1 MALSKISELR
11 QRKGLTQKALADEL
25 GMTVAGFQNWEKG
38 KNNRKHIERV
48 AKLCKTLDC
57 SLDDLLEVFND

>member
-11 QRKGLTQKALADEL
+11 QRKGLTQKDLADEL

-38 KNNRKHIERV
+38 KNNRKSIERV
-48 AKLCKTLDC
+48 AKLCKVFECLPE
-57 SLDDLLEVFND
+57 DLLEVLS